1 MLPDEGRY
9 VGVAWEMLR
18 SGDWLTPTLNG
29 LPFFH
34 KPPLFYWLTA
44 SSLSLFGANEV
55 AARAAP
61 ILGAWLGAVSLY
73 AFVCRWRNVRTAQM
87 AALVLLVQPL
97 FLIGGQFANLDML
110 VAGCITATI
119 LLAAHAILLI
129 EHNLPYRRPLAGAYA
144 MAGMGVLAKGLI
156 GGVLP
161 AMTILVWLLAT
172 KRWRMLRPLLWF
184 PGLLLFMVVTVPW
197 FAAMQWKFADFLN
210 YFFVVQHFQRFTGSG
225 FNNVL
230 PWWFYPA
237 VLLFFHLLWLPWIYR
252 MFTQEYLAISRPDP
266 VRALMW
272 LWLLVIVVFFSI
284 PKSKLLGYILP
295 AVPPLAF
302 LLGDSFTVALTSS
315 PRLRRWWFLSAGL
328 AAVLSLGAVA
338 WLSIH
343 PTKSTREL
351 ANLLRSQ
358 HTQHEPIFMLNHY
371 DYDLPFYARLH
382 EPVVVVDDWKSAAT
396 SVDDNWRKEFSDAGR
411 FAPSKARSILMES
424 IQLPAALCLS
434 PVSWVIGSRAQSATY
449 PFVGAAREVFSG
461 KDAILWQVD
470 RTDPRMLK
478 ALHCEGKPNAGSADK

>member
-34 KPPLFYWLTA
+34 KPPLFYWVTA
-44 SSLSLFGANEV
+44 SSLSLFGANEI

-61 ILGAWLGAVSLY
+61 LLGAWLGAMSLY
-73 AFVCRWRNVRTAQM
+73 AFVCRWCSVRTARM
-87 AALVLLVQPL
+87 AVLVLLVQPL

-119 LLAAHAILLI
+119 LLAAHAMLLK
-129 EHNLPYRRPLAGAYA
+129 EHDLPYRWPLAGAYA

-156 GGVLP
+156 GGALP

-172 KRWRMLRPLLWF
+172 KRWRMLRPLIWF
-184 PGLLLFMVVTVPW
+184 PGLLLFVLVTAPW
-197 FAAMQWKFADFLN
+197 FAVMQWKFADFLN
-210 YFFVVQHFQRFTGSG
+210 YFFVVQHFQRFTGGG

-237 VLLFFHLLWLPWIYR
+237 ILLFFHLLWLPWIYR
-252 MFTQEYLAISRPDP
+252 MFTPKYLAMSRPDP

-272 LWLLVIVVFFSI
+272 IWFLVIVVFFSI

-302 LLGDSFTVALTSS
+302 LLADSFTATLNSS

-338 WLSIH
+338 WLATH

-351 ANLLRSQ
+351 AKVLRSQ
-358 HTQHEPIFMLNHY
+358 HAPHEPVFMLNHY
-371 DYDLPFYARLH
+371 DYDLPFYAKLND
-382 EPVVVVDDWKSAAT
+382 PVVVVDDWKSAES

-411 FAPSKARSILMES
+411 FAPSKARVSLMES
-424 IQLPAALCLS
+424 TQLPAALCQA
-434 PVSWVIGSRAQSATY
+434 PVSWVIGSRAQSTSY
-449 PFVGAAREVFSG
+449 PFVEAARDVFSD
-461 KDAILWQVD
+461 KDAVLWRVD
-470 RTDPRMLK
+470 RADPRMLS
-478 ALHCEGKPNAGSADK
+478 LLRCEGKPNAGSANK